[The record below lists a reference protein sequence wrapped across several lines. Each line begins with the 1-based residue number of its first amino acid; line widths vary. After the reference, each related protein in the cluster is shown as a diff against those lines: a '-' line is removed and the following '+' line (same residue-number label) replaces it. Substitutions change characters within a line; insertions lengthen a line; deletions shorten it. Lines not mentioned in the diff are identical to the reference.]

1 MQKEESIKKNN
12 VLTLIFID
20 MSSKAFLD
28 ILFENRNKEYGA
40 YQLRQVA
47 NHDLMKSLFIGIGIV
62 ALITSGTIYANNRAM
77 SRSIIDNNK
86 DTITVTITKILPPE
100 EKKEEVIPPKET
112 PPMEEKTIQL
122 KTDQAKHIIPKPVE
136 NPKKEETI
144 QSVDELKEKD
154 LGTENREGIASTG
167 QTGGGEV
174 SETGNK
180 AGKPNT
186 DAVEGPK
193 EVKPVVNTNAT
204 ITIKQAS
211 VMAIYPGCESE
222 SKKGNAALTK
232 CMSDK
237 ISKELGSELS
247 DFAETATRNNLS
259 SAVAKM
265 QFIVNKNGEISQVK
279 PLNGSHQDL
288 GKEAKSALERINK
301 QILRKGKK
309 ITPAKLEDGSD
320 ANLIFSIPVKFQ
332 TAE

>member
-1 MQKEESIKKNN
+1 
-12 VLTLIFID
+12 
-20 MSSKAFLD
+20 MSNKAFLD

-47 NHDLMKSLFIGIGIV
+47 SQDLMKSLFVGIGIV
-62 ALITSGTIYANNRAM
+62 ALITGGTIYANNRTM
-77 SRSIIDNNK
+77 NNE
-86 DTITVTITKILPPE
+86 ITKKGDGVIVILDDVTPPD
-100 EKKEEVIPPKET
+100 KKVEEVTPPKED

-122 KTDQAKHIIPKPVE
+122 KTDQAKHIIPTPTE
-136 NPKKEETI
+136 SPKIEETI
-144 QSVDELKEKD
+144 KSVDELKGKD
-154 LGTENREGIASTG
+154 LGTFDRDGDKSNG
-167 QTGGGEV
+167 QVGGGEV
-174 SETGNK
+174 SDTGNK
-180 AGKPNT
+180 AGGPNT
-186 DAVEGPK
+186 DIPEGPK
-193 EVKPVVNTNAT
+193 EVKPVINTNAT
-204 ITIKQAS
+204 ITAKNAA

-247 DFAETATRNNLS
+247 DFAENASRNNLN

-279 PLNGSHQDL
+279 PLSGSNQDL

-332 TAE
+332 TTE

>member
-1 MQKEESIKKNN
+1 
-12 VLTLIFID
+12 
-20 MSSKAFLD
+20 MSNKAFLD

-47 NHDLMKSLFIGIGIV
+47 SQDLMKSLFVGIGIV
-62 ALITSGTIYANNRAM
+62 ALITGGTIYANNRTMNATT
-77 SRSIIDNNK
+77 IDENSVIACPIYIPE
-86 DTITVTITKILPPE
+86 TPPI
-100 EKKEEVIPPKET
+100 EKKEEAVPPKED

-122 KTDQAKHIIPKPVE
+122 KTDQAKHIIPTPTE
-136 NPKKEETI
+136 SPKIEETI
-144 QSVDELKEKD
+144 KSVDELKGKD
-154 LGTENREGIASTG
+154 LGTFDRDGDKSNG
-167 QTGGGEV
+167 QVGGGKE
-174 SETGNK
+174 SDEGNK
-180 AGKPNT
+180 VGKQNT
-186 DAVEGPK
+186 DIPEGPK
-193 EVKPVVNTNAT
+193 TPEPKKPDVAITAKNA
-204 ITIKQAS
+204 A

-237 ISKELGSELS
+237 ISKELGGELS
-247 DFAETATRNNLS
+247 DFAETASRNNIG

-279 PLNGSHQDL
+279 PLSGSNQDL

-320 ANLIFSIPVKFQ
+320 ANLIFSIPVRFQ
-332 TAE
+332 TNE